1 MITYKLIGVFM
12 INTSLRISEPQSNK
26 NENLFNEENKKVWKL
41 SFRRREEFLKQYDD
55 FILDDYVNGFHALK
69 LDPIQI
75 PTLEKLNTS
84 LKKTGWK
91 VIYVD
96 GYLHQNYYAELL
108 SQKIAPIS
116 KHVRS
121 LSHLYYAPG
130 PDMLHDI
137 FGHLPMLFSPDYS
150 DYIISLAKVMRKAP
164 ANNYENQLYQL
175 HIELANSHE
184 TLGSDH
190 FQTKELERKIEKI
203 EHNLDK
209 SPPLYT
215 LLERFFI
222 WTVEFGILLNN
233 EGKIQMYGAG
243 LLSSENESECFC
255 KNQTKVIPFT
265 HAATRIGY
273 NFSSF
278 QKQFFFASS
287 FKSLRN
293 ELKKFEQLLFN
304 K

>member
-1 MITYKLIGVFM
+1 M

>member
-1 MITYKLIGVFM
+1 M
-12 INTSLRISEPQSNK
+12 INTSLRLSEPQFNK
-26 NENLFNEENKKVWKL
+26 NENLFNEENKTVWGL
-41 SFRRREEFLKQYDD
+41 SFKRREEFLKQYND
-55 FILDDYVNGFHALK
+55 FITEEYIDGFHALK

-75 PTLEKLNTS
+75 PTLEKLNSS
-84 LKKTGWK
+84 LKKTGWQ

-121 LSHLYYAPG
+121 LAHLYYAPG

-137 FGHLPMLFSPDYS
+137 FGHLPMLFSTDYS
-150 DYIISLAKVMRKAP
+150 DYIISLGKVMRKAP
-164 ANNYENQLYQL
+164 ANTYENQLYHL
-175 HIELANSHE
+175 HIQLAKSHE
-184 TLGSDH
+184 TLGSSH

-209 SPPLYT
+209 SPPNYT

-222 WTVEFGILLNN
+222 WTIEFGILLNN
-233 EGKIQMYGAG
+233 EGKFQMYGAG

-255 KNQTKVIPFT
+255 KNQAKVIPFN
-265 HAATRIGY
+265 HSATRFGY

-287 FKSLRN
+287 FKSLCN

>member
-1 MITYKLIGVFM
+1 MTAI
-12 INTSLRISEPQSNK
+12 SLRLPEIQSNK
-26 NENLFNEENKKVWKL
+26 NENLFNEENETVWQL
-41 SFRRREEFLKQYDD
+41 SFRRREEFLKQYND
-55 FILDDYVNGFHALK
+55 FIAQEYIDGFYALK
-69 LDPIQI
+69 LDPNHI
-75 PTLEKLNTS
+75 PTLEKLNST
-84 LKKTGWK
+84 LKKTGWQ

-96 GYLHQNYYAELL
+96 GYLHQSHYAELL

-121 LSHLYYAPG
+121 LAHLCYAPG

-150 DYIISLAKVMRKAP
+150 YYIISLGKAMRKSP
-164 ANNYENQLYQL
+164 ANAYENQLYQL

-190 FQTKELERKIEKI
+190 IQTKELEGKIEKI
-203 EHNLDK
+203 EHILDMA
-209 SPPLYT
+209 PPVYT

-222 WTVEFGILLNN
+222 WTIEFGILLNN
-233 EGKIQMYGAG
+233 KGKFQMYGAG
-243 LLSSENESECFC
+243 LLSSENEAEYFC
-255 KNQTKVIPFT
+255 KKQTKIIPFT
-265 HAATRIGY
+265 HAATKIGY

-278 QKQFFFASS
+278 QKQFFFTNS
-287 FKSLRN
+287 FQSLSD
-293 ELKKFEQLLFN
+293 ELKKFKQILSN

>member
-1 MITYKLIGVFM
+1 M
-12 INTSLRISEPQSNK
+12 INTSLRLSEPQSNK
-26 NENLFNEENKKVWKL
+26 NEILFNEENKKVWEL
-41 SFRRREEFLKQYDD
+41 SFKRREEFLKQYND

-75 PTLEKLNTS
+75 PTLEKLNAS

-137 FGHLPMLFSPDYS
+137 FGHLPMLFLPDYS
-150 DYIISLAKVMRKAP
+150 DYINSLGKVMRKAP
-164 ANNYENQLYQL
+164 ANTYENQLYQL

-209 SPPLYT
+209 SSPLYT

-233 EGKIQMYGAG
+233 EGKFQMYGAG

-265 HAATRIGY
+265 HAATSIGY

-287 FKSLRN
+287 FKSLGD